1 MVGKTKL
8 DEKDALILNE
18 LQRDAKQ
25 TVKELG
31 ARVGLT
37 ATPTY
42 ERIRKLEA
50 GGVIERYSVVLN
62 RKKIGKELLAFCQVS
77 LAEHSKEALDSFKSH
92 AFTLSEVRSCYH
104 VSGGFDFLLKVS
116 VSDMNAFQNFA
127 NDKLAS
133 IKGIATIH
141 SSFAMSVVVED
152 LPHFIAST

>member
-1 MVGKTKL
+1 MVGKSKL
-8 DEKDALILNE
+8 DEKDGLILKE

-25 TVKELG
+25 TVKEIG
-31 ARVGLT
+31 SRVGLT

-50 GGVIERYSVVLN
+50 NEVITRYTVVLS
-62 RKKIGKELLAFCQVS
+62 REKIGKELLAFCQVS
-77 LAEHSKEALDSFKSH
+77 LVEHSKEALDTFKSH
-92 AFTLSEVRSCYH
+92 ALTLPEVRSCYH

-116 VSDMNAFQNFA
+116 VSDMNAFQIFA

-152 LPHFIAST
+152 LPYAIG